1 MKSRATE
8 AGRFVTHDGAEL
20 YYELR
25 GAGSP
30 VVLVAGVG
38 DDIASWDT
46 VEPLADDHVLVAFDN
61 RGVRRSST
69 PPGPYSIEAMA
80 DDADALVGHLDL
92 GPVAA
97 VGSSMGGAI
106 CQRWALRHPDDIA
119 RLVLTNTWGAP
130 DPRLDTLLA
139 HWGSL
144 AERGDGRNLMASIAL
159 SCLSPGF
166 IAAEPK
172 ALEELLTMEPPRLDG
187 FVAAAAACRAHD
199 ALADA
204 GAISQ
209 PALVIAG
216 EQDTVTPPKLSVQL
230 ANQLPNADLVS
241 LDAGHSSFVERP
253 GEWLEIVGRFI
264 KRAFTRRSVRPA
276 PPRPAGPVGP

>member
-46 VEPLADDHVLVAFDN
+46 VEH
-61 RGVRRSST
+61 
-69 PPGPYSIEAMA
+69 
-80 DDADALVGHLDL
+80 
-92 GPVAA
+92 
-97 VGSSMGGAI
+97 
-106 CQRWALRHPDDIA
+106 
-119 RLVLTNTWGAP
+119 
-130 DPRLDTLLA
+130 
-139 HWGSL
+139 
-144 AERGDGRNLMASIAL
+144 
-159 SCLSPGF
+159 
-166 IAAEPK
+166 
-172 ALEELLTMEPPRLDG
+172 
-187 FVAAAAACRAHD
+187 
-199 ALADA
+199 ADA

-216 EQDTVTPPKLSVQL
+216 EQDTVTPPELSAQL
-230 ANQLPNADLVS
+230 ANRLPNAELVS

-264 KRAFTRRSVRPA
+264 KRASTRRSVRPA